1 MSYQGPN
8 VSVQQNFLATPP
20 ATAVENLPPA
30 GIGTAYDV
38 YSKEAL
44 GTSYGIHSNTFLWGA
59 DDVIWGESVIGD
71 RLYNFYPVT
80 AYANPTLRY
89 RNTASLGNI
98 AINPTKSSTGITLGK
113 DDRYTVPNTEQL
125 EGLCEAFIPYYHK
138 TLGTDKVQILA
149 GKLDTVI
156 ATGASFATSKLQPG
170 QAVIAGN
177 AASLASFVLLGTIQS
192 VGIDEITIKLTK
204 AYSGAVSFDTI
215 IIGTSTVGGDHDF
228 DDLDNAN
235 CLYDPNA
242 DFITNQVNVGDLV
255 RFSSLA
261 LGSTNVFTA
270 SITSVVNKNMIQ
282 FNTIES
288 TAGEEDFNFY
298 TYFPKNGDSQ
308 ATPASTVA
316 ISTYRIERFVGFSQ
330 NYGFSSMDCVRLS
343 DTSFAIAVSKGA
355 ALLSKG
361 DYIAATV
368 LDITTPTH
376 YYIIDTVTIGTITIS
391 GTTTTTTTSTTA
403 APELYQIYTTL
414 EVILNDADSAI
425 ATGNFIHAWHPMIT
439 SNILADFRAVRP
451 EEYMIA
457 KRITSQ
463 QDIVTAWC
471 KDNVISPYNELAYA
485 MSIALSSAG
494 GNVCYG
500 INVNSTAINLSAE
513 YAEAMEELKMLDIYS
528 HFFCTTDSGVNA
540 LMSPYCLEQS
550 EPYEAHER
558 IGLLCYDSQDVYL
571 QGVGTG
577 TTNSGGVI
585 TIASGTINLPVIGVS
600 KGDAVEIYDSNG
612 VYKATVNVI
621 STPSSA
627 IPNVCDTDGDN
638 AYSSATMTFKFMS
651 NRKDDQAIRIGALA
665 AGDRRVS
672 IVWPGWFD
680 ANIGTTALTLPPYY
694 IAAVIAGMD
703 SVNNP
708 AQSFTNKNFSIPGV
722 SNIQL
727 NTNSYF
733 RKAQLDTIGGGG
745 IDIMIQDGSIS
756 QVIRSRHDLTTN
768 MDAVEYR
775 ERSITKQADV
785 SAKTLRNSINPYVG
799 KYNITGSLLT
809 FIGQVCAIVA
819 TTLVKNGIIANMS
832 IGSIV
837 RDKNIADKININVTT
852 TVFVAGNY
860 YDIQM
865 LIVSR

>member
-8 VSVQQNFLATPP
+8 VSVKQNFLATPP

-44 GTSYGIHSNTFLWGA
+44 GTSYGIHSNTFLWGVE
-59 DDVIWGESVIGD
+59 DVIWGESVIGD

-98 AINPTKSSTGITLGK
+98 AISPTKSSTGITLGK

-125 EGLCEAFIPYYHK
+125 EGLCEAFVPFYSK
-138 TLGTDKVQILA
+138 TLGTGKVQILA

-156 ATGASFATSKLQPG
+156 ATGAAFATSKLQSG
-170 QAVIAGN
+170 QSVIAGN
-177 AASLASFVLLGTIQS
+177 EASSASFVLLGTIQS
-192 VGIDEITIKLTK
+192 VGIDETTIKLTK

-215 IIGTSTVGGDHDF
+215 IIGASAVGGDGDF
-228 DDLDNAN
+228 TDLNHAN

-242 DFITNQVNVGDLV
+242 DFIANQVNVGDLV

-261 LGSTNVFTA
+261 LGLSNVFTA

-282 FNTIES
+282 FNTIEATS
-288 TAGEEDFNFY
+288 GQEDYNFY
-298 TYFPKNGDSQ
+298 TYFPKNRDLQ
-308 ATPASTVA
+308 ATPSSTVA
-316 ISTYRIERFVGFSQ
+316 VSTYRIERFIGFSQ
-330 NYGFSSMDCVRLS
+330 NYGFATIDCVRLS
-343 DTSFAIAVSKGA
+343 DTSFAIAISKDV

-368 LDITTPTH
+368 VDATAPAH
-376 YYIIDTVTIGTITIS
+376 YYIIDTVTIGTITIG

-403 APELYQIYTTL
+403 APVLYQIYTTL
-414 EVILNDADSAI
+414 EVILNDADTAI

-439 SNILADFRAVRP
+439 SNILADFRAVRS
-451 EEYMIA
+451 EEHMVA

-485 MSIALSSAG
+485 MSIALASAG

-500 INVNSTAINLSAE
+500 INVNSTSVNLSSE
-513 YAEAMEELKMLDIYS
+513 YAEAMEELKMLDLYS

-558 IGLLCYDSQDVYL
+558 IGLLCYDEQDVYL

-577 TTNSGGVI
+577 DIDSTGLI
-585 TIASGTINLPVIGVS
+585 TINTGTINLPVIGVS
-600 KGDAVEIYDSNG
+600 KGDIVEIYNSTG
-612 VYKATVNVI
+612 VYQETVNV
-621 STPSSA
+621 SATPTSA
-627 IPNVCDTDGDN
+627 EPTKCDTDGST
-638 AYSSATMTFKFMS
+638 AHSSYTFKFLS

-672 IVWPGWFD
+672 IVWPGWFA
-680 ANIGTTALTLPPYY
+680 ANVGTTALELPPYY

-708 AQSFTNKNFSIPGV
+708 SQSFTNKNFSIPGV

-733 RKAQLDTIGGGG
+733 RKAQLDVIGGGG

-819 TTLVKNGIIANMS
+819 TTLVKNGVIANMS

-837 RDKNIADKININVTT
+837 RDANIADKININVTT